1 MTQKDPDMKK
11 NFCLCVH
18 GHFYQPPRENPWLEI
33 IELQKSAS
41 PYHDWNERITR
52 ECYGP
57 NTRSRLHA
65 NNGRIIKLI
74 NNYEYMSFDL
84 GPTLLSWLETKH
96 PWIYS
101 QIIAADKASRERYH
115 GHGNAMAHVYNH
127 IIMPLASRRDKLTQ
141 IRWGLADFRHRFGRE
156 AEGMWLAETAVD
168 TETLELIADEGIKF
182 TILSPDQAAAIRP
195 ACPGTLDTEGIIS
208 RERDKQSGWTDV
220 SGGRIDPTR
229 PYRVYLNSASGRFID
244 VFFYDGPL
252 SRSIAYE
259 KILSSGDALL
269 GRINSIL
276 ENHKDGPRL
285 LSIATDGESYGH
297 HFKFGEMALSW
308 LFDNIEKEG
317 KIRLINFGAFLELF
331 PPGHEVRI
339 IERTSWSCAHGIE
352 RWRSDCG
359 CSVSGN
365 REINQRW
372 RTPLRSGLEWLS
384 GELAHIFT
392 KRAGRLLKNPWD
404 ARDEYISLILDDS
417 GRTSFFQRHSARPLS
432 DEEKADAICLL
443 ESQRMALY
451 MFTSCGW
458 FFDDISG
465 IESIQILMYALRAI
479 ELVRRASPNDLE
491 KGLMDFL
498 IDAESNYQSSISGAG
513 ILEKMVKP
521 SKISPSIA
529 AAHYAMLSLMDGT
542 RPEKNPFSETALPI
556 RRNFYELDGI
566 RAALGEVKILEI
578 RTGKSVLKRYFT
590 ILKKDRELSCVI
602 GSVSAPDYDLVND
615 EMEKAFSE
623 SPESL
628 ITVFSMMAQDV
639 QYFSMEDLIPDARLA
654 VIDGMAEYFYSRV
667 ERSLEKNGDSF
678 TDLIKILH
686 LFKEKPPSF
695 LNNIIRLMLAYR
707 LSEILAGNAGEEEID
722 FTGLLDLAG
731 PLQSDPQQFGPQ
743 GIKSPILKEMMADP
757 YMKKIAEVF
766 LVKSMKSFAE
776 SKKTVNIQ
784 NMVNFLNLA
793 VSQGIEMDLWECQNI
808 FYDIHRDHDPTGT
821 DNPGIFQKLAELG
834 SLLGF
839 MMEEK

>member
-1 MTQKDPDMKK
+1 MTQKDPEMKK
-11 NFCLCVH
+11 QFCLCIH

-33 IELQKSAS
+33 IELQRSAS

-57 NTRSRLHA
+57 NTRARLHA
-65 NNGRIIKLI
+65 ENGRITKLI
-74 NNYEYMSFDL
+74 NNYEYMSFDF
-84 GPTLLSWLETKH
+84 GPTLLSWLEIKH

-101 QIIAADKASRERYH
+101 QIIAADKASCKRYG
-115 GHGNAMAHVYNH
+115 GHGNALAHVYNH

-141 IRWGLADFRHRFGRE
+141 IRWGLADFRHRFGRD
-156 AEGMWLAETAVD
+156 AEGIWLAETAVD

-182 TILSPDQAAAIRP
+182 TVLSPDQAAAIRP
-195 ACPGTLDTEGIIS
+195 SCPGTPDAEDIIS
-208 RERDKQSGWTDV
+208 GERSGHSGWTDV

-229 PYRVYLNSASGRFID
+229 PYRVPLKGASGRFID

-308 LFDNIEKEG
+308 LFEHIEKEG
-317 KIRLINFGAFLELF
+317 KIQLINFGAFLELH
-331 PPGHEVRI
+331 PPVYEVRI
-339 IERTSWSCAHGIE
+339 VERSSWSCAHGIE

-359 CSVSGN
+359 CSISGN
-365 REINQRW
+365 KDINQRW

-392 KRAGRLLKNPWD
+392 RRAGRLLKNPWG
-404 ARDEYISLILDDS
+404 ARDEYIGLMLDES
-417 GRTSFFQRHSARPLS
+417 GRSAFFQRHSARPLS
-432 DEEKADAICLL
+432 DDEKTDALCLL

-465 IESIQILMYALRAI
+465 IESRQILMYALRAI

-498 IDAESNYQSSISGAG
+498 IDAESNDPSSPNGAE
-513 ILEKMVKP
+513 ILEKTVKP
-521 SKISPSIA
+521 SKISPSLA

-542 RPEKNPFSETALPI
+542 GSDKNPFSEMALPQ
-556 RRNFYELDGI
+556 RRNFYEQGGI
-566 RAALGEVKILEI
+566 KAALGEVEILEK
-578 RTGKSVLKRYFT
+578 RTGKTVSKRYFSL
-590 ILKKDRELSCVI
+590 LKKDREFSCVI
-602 GSVSAPDYDLVND
+602 GGVSAPDYELVND
-615 EMEKAFSE
+615 EMERAFSE

-628 ITVFSMMAQDV
+628 ITVFSMMAEDV
-639 QYFSMEDLIPDARLA
+639 QYFSTEDLIPDAHLA
-654 VIDGMAEYFYSRV
+654 VIDGMAGAFYDRV
-667 ERSLEKNGDSF
+667 RRSLETSGETFD
-678 TDLIKILH
+678 DLIKILH

-695 LNNIIRLMLAYR
+695 LNDVARIMLSYR
-707 LSEILAGNAGEEEID
+707 LSEILAGNSDEEEID
-722 FTGLLDLAG
+722 LKDLFNLAA
-731 PLQSDPQQFGPQ
+731 PLQPDPFRFGPQ
-743 GIKSPILKEMMADP
+743 VTTSPVFKDIIAEP
-757 YMKKIAEVF
+757 FMKKIAEDF
-766 LVKSMKSFAE
+766 LVKNMKSFAE
-776 SKKTVNIQ
+776 TKKTVKIR
-784 NMVNFLNLA
+784 NMMNFLNLA
-793 VSQGIEMDLWECQNI
+793 VSQGIELDLWECQNI
-808 FYDIHRDHDPTGT
+808 FYDIHRSHSPTGT
-821 DNPGIFQKLAELG
+821 DNPGVFQKLVELG